1 LTHDSAHHW
10 GDQDFAPG
18 RSHRDVFREVDPGRC
33 HVPGRTLI
41 PASHCGASVN
51 SQLAHKERIMQ
62 TVKLN
67 NGVEIPILGF
77 GVFQIIDPNEC
88 ERNVIDAIQT
98 GYSHIDTAASYQ
110 NEEAVGRGIQQSGV
124 AREKLFITTKLWI
137 QSNGYEGTLKAL
149 ENSLKRLQLDY
160 IDLYLIHQPLGDVYG
175 EWRAM
180 EDLYQQG
187 KVRAIGVSN
196 FYPDRI
202 MDLMIHNKI
211 TPAVNQIEVNPFQ
224 QQIETQKFLL
234 DNSVQVEAWA
244 PFAEGR
250 NNIFQNEFLLSIA
263 AKYQK
268 SVAQVILRW
277 LVQRGIIALAK
288 STHKE
293 RMLENIS
300 VFDFELSAEDMA
312 AMTTLDT
319 KTSSFFDHRDP
330 DKVKWLGNR
339 KLDV

>member
-1 LTHDSAHHW
+1 
-10 GDQDFAPG
+10 
-18 RSHRDVFREVDPGRC
+18 
-33 HVPGRTLI
+33 
-41 PASHCGASVN
+41 
-51 SQLAHKERIMQ
+51 MQ

-77 GVFQIIDPNEC
+77 GVFQITNPAEC
-88 ERNVIDAIQT
+88 ERSVIDAIQI

-110 NEEAVGRGIQQSGV
+110 NEEAVGRGIKQSGI

-137 QSNGYEGTLKAL
+137 QSNGYDGTLKAF
-149 ENSLKRLQLDY
+149 ERSLKRLQLDY
-160 IDLYLIHQPLGDVYG
+160 LDLYLIHQPFGDVYG

-180 EDLYQQG
+180 EELYQQG

-196 FYPDRI
+196 FQPDRI

-224 QQIETQKFLL
+224 QQIDTQTFLQ

-244 PFAEGR
+244 PFAEGK
-250 NNIFQNEFLLSIA
+250 NDIFQNEILLTIA
-263 AKYQK
+263 AKHKK

-288 STHKE
+288 STRKE
-293 RMLENIS
+293 RMIENIS

-312 AMTTLDT
+312 ASATLDT
-319 KTSSFFDHRDP
+319 KTSSFFDHRNP
-330 DKVKWLGNR
+330 EMVKWLGNR

>member
-1 LTHDSAHHW
+1 
-10 GDQDFAPG
+10 
-18 RSHRDVFREVDPGRC
+18 
-33 HVPGRTLI
+33 
-41 PASHCGASVN
+41 
-51 SQLAHKERIMQ
+51 MQ
-62 TVKLN
+62 NVKLN

-137 QSNGYEGTLKAL
+137 QSNGYEGTLKAF
-149 ENSLKRLQLDY
+149 ENSLRRLQLDY

-211 TPAVNQIEVNPFQ
+211 TPAVNQIEVNPYQ

-234 DNSVQVEAWA
+234 DYSVQVEAWA

-250 NNIFQNEFLLSIA
+250 NNIFQNEFLLTIA
-263 AKYQK
+263 ARHQK

-277 LVQRGIIALAK
+277 LVQRGIIALTK

-319 KTSSFFDHRDP
+319 KASSFFDHRDP

>member
-1 LTHDSAHHW
+1 
-10 GDQDFAPG
+10 
-18 RSHRDVFREVDPGRC
+18 
-33 HVPGRTLI
+33 
-41 PASHCGASVN
+41 
-51 SQLAHKERIMQ
+51 MQ

-77 GVFQIIDPNEC
+77 GVFQITDASEC
-88 ERNVIDAIQT
+88 ENSVVDAIQT

-110 NEEAVGRGIQQSGV
+110 NEEAVGRGIKQSGV

-137 QSNGYEGTLKAL
+137 QRNGYEGTIIAF

-160 IDLYLIHQPLGDVYG
+160 IDLYLIHQPFGDVYG

-180 EDLYQQG
+180 EELYQQG

-196 FYPDRI
+196 FPPDRI

-224 QQIETQKFLL
+224 QQINTQKFLQ

-244 PFAEGR
+244 PFAEGK
-250 NNIFQNEFLLSIA
+250 NNIFQNELLLSIA
-263 AKYQK
+263 AKHKK

-277 LVQRGIIALAK
+277 VVLRGIIALAK
-288 STHKE
+288 STRKE
-293 RMLENIS
+293 RMLENIN

-312 AMTTLDT
+312 AITTLDT

-330 DKVKWLGNR
+330 TMVKWLGER